1 MEESKIEKNKEHSV
15 DLVLE
20 LVRVLLR
27 DYPDLVAKVEEAL
40 A

>member
-1 MEESKIEKNKEHSV
+1 MENSEVENRKHSV

-27 DYPDLVAKVEEAL
+27 DYPELVSKVEKAL
-40 A
+40 S

>member
-1 MEESKIEKNKEHSV
+1 MEDSEVENRKHAVN
-15 DLVLE
+15 LVLD

-40 A
+40 S